1 MTKQKNTSF
10 IGRLKE
16 IWKKKCE
23 EIINGSKNAEYK
35 NLEENF
41 DE

>member
-10 IGRLKE
+10 IGRLEE

-23 EIINGSKNAEYK
+23 EIINCGKNARI
-35 NLEENF
+35 
-41 DE
+41 